1 MRCARLNFSIV
12 LVAATSFA
20 AAVSTDVRAQ
30 DAGVADAGSP
40 ADAGPVDAPAL
51 PPPVGETPPVDT
63 TTPPV
68 EPTTTTTATTI
79 SAEDL
84 ARLKQQLKAE
94 IEAELK
100 ADLASEL
107 DAASKESAQQ
117 KAATREWE
125 EERWVEEVKPTLN
138 FLEMDGYFRTRFDL
152 FNRLD
157 LGTYD
162 PVVGRGTSGFP
173 VPTLYLPYNEDACVV
188 GEGDR
193 FGENPDAPGYPCQVA
208 AEDSHTLLTTNMRL
222 RVDPTFNV
230 SDDIR
235 VRSTVDVFDN
245 LVFGSTPESL
255 PGFANNP
262 TLPLPLFA
270 ASQNSPQAGLN
281 SLFDAVRV
289 KRLWAEVMTPFGQLR
304 FGRQPQHFGLGLLA
318 NEGNRIDDDYG
329 DNADQILFATR
340 VAGHYIVPGYSLSS
354 AGPVGRGGGAGIGG
368 DANFAAFPSE
378 GGQRYNLD
386 PADDVHSFLLTVAK
400 KDKPDE
406 VEEQLRQGGFVLNY
420 GAFAVYRTQ
429 RMDIPEYYS
438 QPNAAVGNPVANI
451 NQYVV
456 RDANAGIGSIWG
468 LFQWDKLKIELE
480 AVGIVGLVNGTA
492 TNSNN
497 GLNTVDPDL
506 TTTAGPQPLFVLQG
520 GAALESSYKFLND
533 QLVVGLDAGIAS
545 GDDAFGFGLRPVINQ
560 QPQAGDFDGKQYGE
574 CLETND
580 SGECTRVDA
589 DVTNFRFDPDYHV
602 DLILFRE
609 ILGTVTDAF
618 YVKPNVAYY
627 FTETLGLRG
636 DVIYSHAIF
645 ASSTPGQQ
653 NPLGLELDVSGF
665 YASDDGFY
673 LMAQYGVLLP
683 FGAFNHQVNN
693 AGEPLPING
702 VAVDERFANAQF
714 AQTFQLFGGVQF

>member
-1 MRCARLNFSIV
+1 MRFGQV
-12 LVAATSFA
+12 LLAPLTVVALTV
-20 AAVSTDVRAQ
+20 AVDAHAQ
-30 DAGVADAGSP
+30 DGGVS
-40 ADAGPVDAPAL
+40 ADAGPAGAPAL
-51 PPPVGETPPVDT
+51 PPPVGETPPAMLPAG
-63 TTPPV
+63 PPDAPPADV
-68 EPTTTTTATTI
+68 PTTI
-79 SAEDL
+79 SSEDL
-84 ARLKQQLKAE
+84 ARLKQQIKAE

-107 DAASKESAQQ
+107 DAAAKESAQS
-117 KAATREWE
+117 KAAAREWE

-138 FLEMDGYFRTRFDL
+138 FLEMNGYFRSRFDY

-173 VPTLYLPYNEDACVV
+173 VPTLYLPYNGEDCTVA
-188 GEGDR
+188 EGDR
-193 FGENPDAPGYPCQVA
+193 FGENPAAVGYPCSVNP
-208 AEDSHTLLTTNMRL
+208 EESHSLLSMNMRL

-270 ASQNSPQAGLN
+270 ASQNAPQAGLN

-318 NEGNRIDDDYG
+318 NDGNRIDDDYG
-329 DNADQILFATR
+329 DNADQVLFATR

-368 DANFAAFPSE
+368 DAGFAAFPSE
-378 GGQRYNLD
+378 SGQRYNLD

-429 RMDIPEYYS
+429 RYDIPEYYS
-438 QPNAAVGNPVANI
+438 QPNAAAGNPVANI

-456 RDANAGIGSIWG
+456 RDANAGIGSLWG
-468 LFQWDKLKIELE
+468 LFMWDKLKIEIE

-497 GLNTVDPDL
+497 GLNTVDDDL
-506 TTTAGPQPLFVLQG
+506 TIVDADGDPLQQPLWVLQG

-533 QLVVGLDAGIAS
+533 QLVVGFDTGIAS

-574 CLETND
+574 CLETNGA
-580 SGECTRVDA
+580 GECTRVD
-589 DVTNFRFDPDYHV
+589 DNVTNFRFDPDYHV

-627 FTETLGLRG
+627 FTETLGVRG

-645 ASSTPGQQ
+645 ASSTPGQE
-653 NPLGLELDVSGF
+653 NPLGLEFDVSGF

-673 LMAQYGVLLP
+673 LMAQYGFLLP
-683 FGAFNHQVNN
+683 FGAFKHQQDRN
-693 AGEPLPING
+693 GDPLPING
-702 VAVDERFANAQF
+702 VAVSNDFANPEF
-714 AQTFQLFGGVQF
+714 AQTFQVFAGVQF